1 MSTLVLQAAGSAIGA
16 AVGGPVGAMVG
27 QALGAMA
34 GARSDSKLFAGP
46 AQPVRHVEGPR
57 LKTLSGLS
65 STEGA
70 PIPRVYGR
78 IRHGGEII
86 WPTRVSEEDS
96 YRSSGGGPR

>member
-34 GARSDSKLFAGP
+34 GATIDGMLFAGP
-46 AQPVRHVEGPR
+46 AQPVRHVDGPR

-78 IRHGGEII
+78 VRIGGEII
-86 WPTRVSEEDS
+86 WATRFIEQVS
-96 YRSSGGGPR
+96 YRTSGG